1 MSGTEDDDAELDKD
15 EVLMDRDELVQHL
28 AQECDLPLGV
38 VDDIF
43 NNVESED
50 EDEDDDAHDWSQKA

>member
-1 MSGTEDDDAELDKD
+1 MSGTEDENAELDQD
-15 EVLMDRDELVQHL
+15 EVLMDRDELVQRL

-43 NNVESED
+43 NNVET
-50 EDEDDDAHDWSQKA
+50 EDEDDDTHDWSQKT

>member
-1 MSGTEDDDAELDKD
+1 MPGTEDDDAELDKD
-15 EVLMDRDELVQHL
+15 EVLMDRDELVRRI
-28 AQECDLPLGV
+28 AQECDMPLDV

-50 EDEDDDAHDWSQKA
+50 DDDDALD

>member
-1 MSGTEDDDAELDKD
+1 MSGTEDENAELDQD
-15 EVLMDRDELVQHL
+15 EVLMDRDELVQRL

-43 NNVESED
+43 NNVET
-50 EDEDDDAHDWSQKA
+50 EDEDDDAHD

>member
-15 EVLMDRDELVQHL
+15 EVLMDSDELVRRI
-28 AQECDLPLGV
+28 AQKCDMPLDV

-43 NNVESED
+43 NNVET
-50 EDEDDDAHDWSQKA
+50 EDEDDDAYD

>member
-1 MSGTEDDDAELDKD
+1 MSGTENEDAELGRD
-15 EVLMDRDELVQHL
+15 EVLMDRDELVQRL

-50 EDEDDDAHDWSQKA
+50 EDDDAHD